1 MCVCLCFSFSFFLE
15 RMRVGRSAGGRS
27 PPSHHGSGAAVRNYA
42 RFAPFGFNVPRLR
55 RSCHFLSSSSS
66 SAALCHEADAH
77 ELPCVH
83 VHLINLR
90 CCPARRF
97 ITSRHPQ
104 TFLHFR
110 LEVRIT
116 PIYHPPPPLAP
127 PLLMWS
133 LRTLRSLAL
142 CQKKKS
148 IPLQEFILKH
158 LLMADCL
165 PAPARFREH

>member
-116 PIYHPPPPLAP
+116 PIYHPPPLAP
-127 PLLMWS
+127 PLADVVPPNPEES
-133 LRTLRSLAL
+133 RAL
-142 CQKKKS
+142 PEKKEYTPPG
-148 IPLQEFILKH
+148 IYLETFTH
-158 LLMADCL
+158 G
-165 PAPARFREH
+165 